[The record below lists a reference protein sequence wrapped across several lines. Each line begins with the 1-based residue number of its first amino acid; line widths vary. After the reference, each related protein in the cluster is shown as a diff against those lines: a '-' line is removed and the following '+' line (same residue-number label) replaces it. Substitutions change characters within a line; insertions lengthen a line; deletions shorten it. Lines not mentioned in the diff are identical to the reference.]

1 MTATGRP
8 EKPVDRTVPA
18 RAELADFLRRRKA
31 DANLTHEQIAELTKG
46 SLSKATLCRATSGA
60 TVPRWSTVEAVIRV
74 TITKEEEFADYIDV
88 TRALELWIRARR
100 ATRAPYYIH
109 KAPDPRLIWD
119 VADLSRELR
128 AQHVW
133 AGYPTPGEMERM
145 AGPGELPSSTTRRII
160 KGTTL
165 PVDARQA
172 LAFLKSCYVVA
183 ADDQVLWLA
192 AALRAFRNSVVS
204 GVDYGAWTRAHDDLV
219 TGIHGDHLFPPQRLV
234 LQGAA

>member
-1 MTATGRP
+1 MGRP

-18 RAELADFLRRRKA
+18 RAELADFLRRRKT
-31 DANLTHEQIAELTKG
+31 DVNLTHEQIAELTKG

-60 TVPRWSTVEAVIRV
+60 TVPLWNTVETVIRV
-74 TITKEEEFADYIDV
+74 TITKEEEFTDSIDV
-88 TRALELWIRARR
+88 TVVRALELWIRARR

-172 LAFLKSCYVVA
+172 LAFLNACYVVA
-183 ADDQVLWLA
+183 ADDHVLWLA
-192 AALRAFRNSVVS
+192 AALRAFRNSEVS
-204 GVDYGAWTRAHDDLV
+204 GMDYRAWTKAHDDLV
-219 TGIHGDHLFPPQRLV
+219 TKIRGEYLLPPQHLV
-234 LQGAA
+234 FQGVA